1 MADIPQDLAANYERL
16 AADFGF
22 DWVAGECD
30 KAGAADVAAWAPRS
44 PGSRVSR
51 PRRRAARR
59 VVTGRDEPSHLC

>member
-30 KAGAADVAAWAPRS
+30 KAGAADVAAWAES
-44 PGSRVSR
+44 GQSREQA
-51 PRRRAARR
+51 PKARRAP
-59 VVTGRDEPSHLC
+59 GRDRA